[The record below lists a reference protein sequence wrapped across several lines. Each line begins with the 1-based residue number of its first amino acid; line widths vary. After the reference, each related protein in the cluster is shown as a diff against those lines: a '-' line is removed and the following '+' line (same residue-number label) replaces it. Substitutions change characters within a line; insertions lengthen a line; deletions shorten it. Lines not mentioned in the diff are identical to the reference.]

1 MIKMP
6 HWPIPLWYKPIDLGL
21 DRILLLLNKL
31 GNPHLKLPPIIHV
44 AGTNGKGSTI
54 AFLKAIFEQAGFKV
68 HRYTSPHLI
77 NYNERINIA
86 GVDISNYYA
95 YEILEECRIAT
106 EELKIPITFFEGMTA
121 AAFLAFA
128 REPADIVL
136 LETGLGGRLDATN
149 VIDQPLLSVITPISF
164 DHMEYLGPTLATIAG
179 EKAGIIK
186 AGSPCVVS
194 AQPDEAFAKIE
205 QCAAKVNA
213 PLFAYEYDFGVKKAE
228 SEMIYVSKSH
238 ELHLPFPGLPGDHQ
252 FINAAT
258 AIACIELIKD
268 KFLITKDVIA
278 QGLVSATWPARLQ
291 NLKEGNLVNLLPSN
305 AELWIDGAH
314 NEAGGEVLSL
324 WVEDKVEPIYI
335 IAGMTK
341 GRDSK
346 KFFQYF
352 TNKVKHVYGVLVEAE
367 PSSHAPEY
375 IVNAAQAVGINAS
388 VTDSIEGAIA
398 KIISVAT
405 PPYKILICGSLYLA
419 GMALEKNY
427 NKLTSK

>member
-21 DRILLLLNKL
+21 DRITLLLNKL
-31 GNPHLKLPPIIHV
+31 GNPHQILPPIIHV

-54 AFLKAIFEQAGFKV
+54 AFLKTFFEQAGFKV

-77 NYNERINIA
+77 TFNERINIA
-86 GVDISNYYA
+86 GVDISDDYA
-95 YEILEECRIAT
+95 YEILEECRLAT
-106 EELKIPITFFEGMTA
+106 EELNIPITFFEGMTA
-121 AAFLAFA
+121 AAFLAFT
-128 REPADIVL
+128 RNYADIVL

-186 AGSPCVVS
+186 PNSPCVVS
-194 AQPDEAFAKIE
+194 AQPDEAFARIE
-205 QCAAKVNA
+205 QYAAKVSA
-213 PLFAYEYDFGVKKAE
+213 PIFAYEYDFGVKKAE
-228 SEMIYVSKSH
+228 SEMIYVSQSQ
-238 ELHLPFPGLPGDHQ
+238 ELHLPFPSLPGDHQ

-268 KFLITKDVIA
+268 KFYIREDAIA
-278 QGLVSATWPARLQ
+278 RGLVSATWPARLQ
-291 NLKEGNLVNLLPSN
+291 RLKEGNLVDLLPAN
-305 AELWIDGAH
+305 AKLWIDGAH

-324 WVEDKVEPIYI
+324 WVEDSIEPTYL

-346 KFFQYF
+346 KFFKYF
-352 TNKVKHVYGVLVEAE
+352 ASKVKHVYGVLVEAE
-367 PSSHAPEY
+367 PSSHKPEY
-375 IVNAAQAVGINAS
+375 IVSAAQAVGIEAS
-388 VTDSIEGAIA
+388 VADSIEEAIHN
-398 KIISVAT
+398 IITIAT
-405 PPYKILICGSLYLA
+405 PPFKILICGSLYLA
-419 GMALEKNY
+419 GMALEKN
-427 NKLTSK
+427 NSNFS